1 MRRSRFGPALSVL
14 LAVAAGPGGADA
26 AETPVV
32 EAAPGTIVRWDASES
47 DACGMDG
54 RRWSPLA
61 GACWFA
67 IDLLREEPSITVS
80 RWTAGAEQR
89 AEIRLVEYPYPVQ
102 KITLQDDSRVNLSS
116 ENLERVAAERRRIA
130 ALWELEG
137 PPRFDLPL
145 ASPLR
150 TRGGSGR
157 FGSRRFFNGQPR
169 SPHTGAD
176 YAAAAGEPV
185 FAVADGRVA
194 LADDL
199 FFSGMSVFIDHG
211 DGLVSMYFHLS
222 ELAVEPGAEVESGQR
237 IGGVGQTGRA
247 SGPHL
252 HFGIRWKGARVD
264 PELLLGSPASLP
276 TLP

>member
-1 MRRSRFGPALSVL
+1 MRRMPLLPTLSMLLVL
-14 LAVAAGPGGADA
+14 ATGSGGAGGA
-26 AETPVV
+26 GTPIV
-32 EAAPGTIVRWDASES
+32 EVAPGTIVRWAASET
-47 DACGMDG
+47 DVCGMDG

-67 IDLLREEPSITVS
+67 IDLLREESSITVS
-80 RWTAGAEQR
+80 RWIAGSEQR
-89 AEIRLVEYPYPVQ
+89 AEIRLGEYPYPVQ
-102 KITLQDDSRVNLSS
+102 HITLQDDSRVNLSP
-116 ENLERVAAERRRIA
+116 EHLERVAAEQQRVG
-130 ALWELEG
+130 ALWRLEG
-137 PPRFDLPL
+137 FPRFELPL
-145 ASPLR
+145 ASPLA
-150 TRGGSGR
+150 TRGSAGR

-222 ELAVEPGAEVESGQR
+222 ELAVRNGAEVERGQQ
-237 IGGVGQTGRA
+237 IGRVGQTGRA
-247 SGPHL
+247 TGPHL

-264 PELLLGSPASLP
+264 PELLLGAPASLP
-276 TLP
+276 ALP